1 MKINSAH
8 GGGGKL
14 MNGLIRDVFEKHFAN
29 ETLSAMEDA
38 AVLNMPAGKIAF
50 TTDSF
55 VVTPLFFPGG
65 DIGRLAVCGTV
76 NDLLMR
82 GATPKYLTAGFVLED
97 GLETETL
104 ERVAMSMKQAAEE
117 AGVQIVAGDTKVI
130 DGKGGL
136 YINTAGIGLVET
148 PMDVSVHRATVGDV
162 VLLSG
167 FLGNHH
173 ASVQSGRLGIANH
186 IQSDCAPLNDV
197 VLGLLRA
204 GVEVHTLRD
213 ITRGGLASVL
223 NEIAEGSGVGIGL
236 SGGLALADAEVQGFC
251 DILGLDPLYMGNEG
265 KLVAIIPEKDAER
278 ALAIVRSARYGE
290 NAQIIGT
297 VLESDRLI
305 VTIRTRS
312 GGTRRIDTLQGEG
325 LPRIC

>member
-14 MNGLIRDVFEKHFAN
+14 MNELIRDVFQSAFSN
-29 ETLSAMEDA
+29 EILDQMEDA
-38 AVLNMPAGKIAF
+38 AVFPVPAGRMAL

-82 GATPKYLTAGFVLED
+82 GATPQYLTAGFILED
-97 GLETETL
+97 GLDTEPLT
-104 ERVAMSMKQAAEE
+104 RVARSMRAAADE

-130 DGKGGL
+130 GGRGGL
-136 YINTAGIGLVET
+136 YVNTAGVGFVPAGVEIG
-148 PMDVSVHRATVGDV
+148 VSRARPGDA
-162 VLLSG
+162 VLISG

-173 ASVQSGRLGIANH
+173 AAVLSARMGIANS
-186 IQSDCAPLNDV
+186 IVSDCAPLCDMV
-197 VLGLLRA
+197 AAMLRA
-204 GVEVHTLRD
+204 RLTVHAMRD
-213 ITRGGLASVL
+213 VTRGGLASVL
-223 NEIAEGSGVGIGL
+223 HEIASASNVHIALDG
-236 SGGLALADAEVQGFC
+236 APLADDQVQGFC

-265 KLVAIIPEKDAER
+265 KLTLLLPADEADAALKILRASRYGKDAR
-278 ALAIVRSARYGE
+278 L
-290 NAQIIGT
+290 IGT
-297 VLESDRLI
+297 VLQSERPL
-305 VTIRTRS
+305 VTARTRS
-312 GGTRRIDTLQGEG
+312 GGSRVIEPLLGEG